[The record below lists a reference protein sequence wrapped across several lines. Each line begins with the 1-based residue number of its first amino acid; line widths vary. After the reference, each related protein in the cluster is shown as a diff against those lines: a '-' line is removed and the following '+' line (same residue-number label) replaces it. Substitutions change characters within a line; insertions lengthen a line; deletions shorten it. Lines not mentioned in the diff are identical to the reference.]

1 MGHPTLCST
10 RRFEKAFDHVDRN
23 KALNAM
29 KQHAVGKQ
37 HLAWISKL
45 REQHILEMWLG
56 HFTSRTFKTT
66 TGAPKRSAREP
77 NGVHSTGGHSACS
90 SEKMVRKRDILQLQ
104 TGLVVLP
111 KRGICRKST
120 HQNATGCSSKT
131 VLMVEMGCTNYRIQK
146 TQRRNIKQHGRTI
159 QDAYKQHK
167 TEKHGKI
174 TNNNSQRS
182 CGSSMKQTKREDT
195 STAAANTGAH
205 KERFQFAKEL
215 L

>member
-23 KALNAM
+23 KALHAM

-45 REQHILEMWLG
+45 REQHGLEMWLG

-66 TGAPKRSAREP
+66 RGAPKRSAREP

-104 TGLVVLP
+104 TGLVVFFQAWHMQKKHTSKCDGVLVQNGSHGGDGMH
-111 KRGICRKST
+111 KLQTSKNT
-120 HQNATGCSSKT
+120 KTEHQATRTDNTGCLQT
-131 VLMVEMGCTNYRIQK
+131 A
-146 TQRRNIKQHGRTI
+146 
-159 QDAYKQHK
+159 QD
-167 TEKHGKI
+167 
-174 TNNNSQRS
+174 
-182 CGSSMKQTKREDT
+182 RETWKD
-195 STAAANTGAH
+195 N
-205 KERFQFAKEL
+205 EQ
-215 L
+215 